1 MISFL
6 CFAHPFTSTQNALCL
21 PILAR
26 LNQAHS
32 SGPRPTVTS
41 STKLFQHFPTPSSP
55 SFELPQHFN
64 HLSKIACITIYYIFL
79 TYRPRFSTL
88 AGLTFLGYIIIFF
101 MRAVLCISSISSL
114 YPLDVSSITP
124 SITTA
129 KYAFRYCHVSLEE
142 KTTLASA
149 ANHCFRWREVHE
161 QKLCFF
167 FFLTPYTQEY

>member
-88 AGLTFLGYIIIFF
+88 AGLTFLGYIIIFLWEQSCALAASRVSTHW
-101 MRAVLCISSISSL
+101 MSVASPLQL
-114 YPLDVSSITP
+114 QQPNMPLDIVTCPSRRRQHWPQLPIT
-124 SITTA
+124 A
-129 KYAFRYCHVSLEE
+129 LDDEKYMSRN
-142 KTTLASA
+142 SA
-149 ANHCFRWREVHE
+149 
-161 QKLCFF
+161 FF
-167 FFLTPYTQEY
+167 FFF